1 MLLIQLKKIKMVVH
15 VVLPIK
21 ICFDLLSQLWSH
33 FILGVLNYCVLT
45 YTNKYK
51 VLIVLQNNLA
61 AMEVGCM

>member
-33 FILGVLNYCVLT
+33 FILGVLNY
-45 YTNKYK
+45 Y
-51 VLIVLQNNLA
+51 VLIVLQNNFA
-61 AMEVGCM
+61 AMEVGCR